1 MTRITKNK
9 KSIQEKYD
17 SEKVYSLEEA
27 SKIVK
32 EISLQSLMPLLIL
45 MLD

>member
-17 SEKVYSLEEA
+17 SEKVSSYEEKMKK
-27 SKIVK
+27 SKPWIN
-32 EISLQSLMPLLIL
+32 
-45 MLD
+45 